1 VEFNSAELLKEVEEG
16 EEKRMSLL
24 EAALVL
30 PLSNGVNCPGPLDE
44 GDSDNIPEEEG
55 IPEEAE
61 RDIGVNAG
69 DIGRWR

>member
-1 VEFNSAELLKEVEEG
+1 MEFNSAELLKEVEEG

-44 GDSDNIPEEEG
+44 GDSDNIPEEE
-55 IPEEAE
+55 E
-61 RDIGVNAG
+61 RDGVNAG